1 MPTPIENTIAIILS
15 PENKMRDKTPYVY
28 DIPESNLC
36 WLHNCGSAS
45 KSTLQWLGKD
55 HGDMRKMTDEQLKEN
70 KKPAFVLLQE
80 PEYRWW
86 TGVIEWASGF
96 NDYAWW
102 THDKI
107 MEWWPHFDRF
117 TLAPWEVIEQTK
129 VEHFIKV
136 GPDLNEKMQDF
147 AKEHNLKM
155 YGNFPYVK
163 PRWRHVKY
171 INQMAEALRPALKN
185 EMRRRPELQ
194 LKLNEY
200 LEKDY
205 EYYNKTI

>member
-1 MPTPIENTIAIILS
+1 
-15 PENKMRDKTPYVY
+15 
-28 DIPESNLC
+28 
-36 WLHNCGSAS
+36 
-45 KSTLQWLGKD
+45 
-55 HGDMRKMTDEQLKEN
+55 
-70 KKPAFVLLQE
+70 
-80 PEYRWW
+80 
-86 TGVIEWASGF
+86 
-96 NDYAWW
+96 
-102 THDKI
+102 

-171 INQMAEALRPALKN
+171 INQMAKALKPALEN
-185 EMRRRPELQ
+185 EMRRNPELRQ
-194 LKLNEY
+194 KLDAY

-205 EYYNKTI
+205 QYYNKAT